1 MRAVPPVCRGWDTCE
16 LSMDTERTT
25 SILSRGRT
33 EGTSEAARFRRARVE
48 QQIADATVAL
58 LAEGRAFA
66 DLSVAEIATR
76 AGIAR
81 SAFYNHYADKRD
93 LIIRL
98 AKQHSTGLFEQM
110 EALPV
115 GELITPKEQVTAMLR
130 LTASVYTGQP
140 HLARA
145 LFEAAGYDDV
155 VRSWWDRHVDG
166 MVAAGRSQLEF
177 EQQHGRLHGI
187 DVGVAAYA
195 LYWLIHETF
204 NQELV
209 QHQRFDPE
217 VVIETCLLYTSPSP
231 RD

>member
-1 MRAVPPVCRGWDTCE
+1 
-16 LSMDTERTT
+16 MDTDRTR
-25 SILSRGRT
+25 SILSRGRA
-33 EGTSEAARFRRARVE
+33 EGASDAARLRRMKVE
-48 QQIADATVAL
+48 QQIADATIAL

-66 DLSVAEIATR
+66 DLSVGEIATR

-81 SAFYNHYADKRD
+81 SAFYNHYADKRE

-98 AKQHSTGLFEQM
+98 AERHSTRVAEHM
-110 EALPV
+110 AALPV
-115 GELITPKEQVTAMLR
+115 GELITPREQVTAMLR
-130 LTASVYTGQP
+130 VAASAYTREP

-145 LFEAAGYDDV
+145 LFEAASYDDV
-155 VRSWWDRHVDG
+155 VRSWWNRHVDE

-177 EQQHGRLHGI
+177 EQRRGRLGGI

-195 LYWLIHETF
+195 LHWLIHETF

-217 VVIETCLLYTSPSP
+217 VVIETVAALILRAIGTESG
-231 RD
+231 